1 MSTYQPKPNTW
12 TLFQNTK
19 KRDDMSPDY
28 TGNALLE
35 MPDGSHVEYRLSA
48 WKRVTKSNIKFIG
61 GFIKPKEEQQQPKLI
76 DEEPGATAKDETPW

>member
-1 MSTYQPKPNTW
+1 MSYQPKPNTW
-12 TLFQNTK
+12 TLFQNTRK
-19 KRDDMSPDY
+19 TNETQPDY

-61 GFIKPKEEQQQPKLI
+61 GFIKLKEDQQPKLI
-76 DEEPGATAKDETPW
+76 DQEPGATAKDETPW